1 MLDLSTSRS
10 RAVDQKLASKTSAE
24 SRPAGTGGTTG
35 VGQRK
40 VGVIDIGSN
49 SVRLVVYDG
58 EQRVPLAVF
67 NEKVLCGLG
76 RHIATTGRLDEDA
89 QDMALV
95 TLRRFA
101 ALIRE
106 MDVERVEMVATA
118 AVREADNG
126 TEFIDRV
133 VATTAMP
140 VRVLSGED
148 EARYAAAGV
157 LSAMPEASGLV
168 GDLGGGSLEL
178 VCVDDGATS
187 DWATLPLGSLRLADM
202 AGNDLGAAAK
212 MVDEALAELPWL
224 NDCKGRALYLVGG
237 AWRSLANLHMVQTGH
252 PLRILHRYTMRRKAM
267 ADMTRAVSRMSRA
280 SLERAPNVSKKRLE
294 ALPLAALVLNRVLR
308 VAKPEWLVASG
319 YGLRE
324 GLLFSHLDPVTR
336 ATDPLISVCRTL
348 AAKMGRFPEHGDEL
362 MSWIAPLF
370 EDRPYERLRLAACL
384 LSDIGWRTHRA
395 YRAEQAVL
403 AILRGSFMGTDHP
416 GRALLGLAI
425 WVRYGGAKEGNEN
438 FNVFDILLD
447 NEQRGIAEI
456 MGLALRLGNRLSG
469 GVPGLLG
476 GTCLV
481 VSEDELIL
489 RLTVDRGPLQGEAVE
504 KHLQALGRALSLG
517 TRIEVVEE
525 L

>member
-1 MLDLSTSRS
+1 MNRKS
-10 RAVDQKLASKTSAE
+10 ASKISAE
-24 SRPAGTGGTTG
+24 NVPANDKDAPS

-49 SVRLVVYDG
+49 SVRMVVYDG

-76 RHIATTGRLDEDA
+76 RQIATTGRLHDEA
-89 QDMALV
+89 QETALV

-118 AVREADNG
+118 AVREAENG
-126 TEFIDRV
+126 AEFIERV
-133 VATTAMP
+133 VEATGMP

-178 VCVDDGATS
+178 VCVDDGTTG
-187 DWATLPLGSLRLADM
+187 DWATLPLGPLRLADM
-202 AGNDLGAAAK
+202 AGDDLDVAAK
-212 MVDEALAELPWL
+212 LVDEALAQTAWL
-224 NDCKGRALYLVGG
+224 KNSKGRALYLVGG
-237 AWRSLANLHMVQTGH
+237 AWRALANLHMAQTGH

-280 SLERAPNVSKKRLE
+280 SLVQSPNMPKKRLE
-294 ALPLAALVLNRVLR
+294 TLPLGALVLNRVLR
-308 VAKPEWLVASG
+308 AAKPEWLVASG

-324 GLLFSHLDPVTR
+324 GLLFSHLDSVTR

-362 MSWIAPLF
+362 MSWIGPLF
-370 EDRPYERLRLAACL
+370 EGHPYERLRLAACL
-384 LSDIGWRTHRA
+384 LSDIGWRTHQS

-425 WVRYGGAKEGNEN
+425 WVRYGGAKEGNGN
-438 FNVFDILLD
+438 FDVFDTLLD
-447 NEQRGIAEI
+447 NEQRKIAEL

-481 VSEDELIL
+481 VSEDELVL
-489 RLTVDRGPLQGEAVE
+489 RLAANRSPLRGEAVE
-504 KHLQALGRALSLG
+504 KRLQALGRALSLN
-517 TRIEVVEE
+517 TRIEVADK